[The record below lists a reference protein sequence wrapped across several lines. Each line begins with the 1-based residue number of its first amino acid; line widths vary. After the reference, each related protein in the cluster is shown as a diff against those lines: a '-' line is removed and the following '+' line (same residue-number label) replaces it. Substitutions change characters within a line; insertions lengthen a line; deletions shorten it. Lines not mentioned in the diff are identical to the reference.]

1 MVSPK
6 KTCTRII
13 AVSPAWKLHV
23 TPWPMDAATED
34 FRVHQVRCII
44 VNASGHLRMAH
55 SGRSRG
61 WEHRSIGQDRG
72 IGQKD
77 TGDRHRTERHRTQD
91 TGILEDSTERCNSTT
106 TIPPSMHHLI
116 RREIMHHVIRREI
129 MHHLIRDHASIPM
142 LDPRNTSLSSQMNE
156 LAVYGHPHHP
166 LLSYP
171 VACLFCPVMLCP
183 VMLCSALL
191 CSALLCSA
199 LLCSALPCSA
209 MHRAFPPIPTDHIL
223 GASSA
228 PDELGGGVVLDA

>member
-1 MVSPK
+1 
-6 KTCTRII
+6 
-13 AVSPAWKLHV
+13 
-23 TPWPMDAATED
+23 
-34 FRVHQVRCII
+34 
-44 VNASGHLRMAH
+44 
-55 SGRSRG
+55 
-61 WEHRSIGQDRG
+61 
-72 IGQKD
+72 
-77 TGDRHRTERHRTQD
+77 
-91 TGILEDSTERCNSTT
+91 
-106 TIPPSMHHLI
+106 MHHLI

-199 LLCSALPCSA
+199 LPCSA

-228 PDELGGGVVLDA
+228 PVELGGGGLFSTHEHCGFAYTPPTDRHHLPSSLTHSLIHLCLSRVAHLHHP